1 VLKQRIITALC
12 LVPLVLGAIFF
23 LDNQWFAL
31 AMAIPVLLGAWEWSN
46 LMGLTDQMQ
55 RAKVVGSVALGLLLV
70 GWLGF
75 EWVVLIGALW
85 WVWGFMLVRQYPQG
99 AGQWAS
105 EQRMWLIGLVLLV
118 PAWQGLIYLQGL
130 ADGSWWVLYA
140 MLLVWGADTGAYFAG
155 RSFGK
160 RKLAPAVSPGKTLEG
175 LFGGIALTS
184 LIALLVVIFSPAAQ
198 QMGVVGFLFIS
209 VLAVLAS
216 VVGDLFESMAKRHRG
231 VKDSSNLL
239 PGHGGVLDRIDS
251 ITAAVPVFVAGMM
264 LLKA

>member
-1 VLKQRIITALC
+1 MLKQRIITALF
-12 LVPLVLGAIFF
+12 LIPMVLGAIFW
-23 LDNQWFAL
+23 LDNQWFAF

-46 LMGLTDQMQ
+46 LMGLSEPVQ
-55 RAKVVGSVALGLLLV
+55 RTKIVASVALGLCIV
-70 GWLGF
+70 EVTGF
-75 EWVVLIGALW
+75 QWVVLVGALW
-85 WVWGFMLVRQYPQG
+85 WVWGFMLVRQYPG
-99 AGQWAS
+99 GIDWWTG
-105 EQRMWLIGLVLLV
+105 EKKMWVIGLLLLI
-118 PAWQGLIYLQGL
+118 PAWQGLVYLQGL
-130 ADGSWWVLYA
+130 ADGPWWVLYA

-184 LIALLVVIFSPAAQ
+184 LVAFLVVVFSPAAQ
-198 QMGVVGFLFIS
+198 SMGVAGFLFIS

-216 VVGDLFESMAKRHRG
+216 VIGDLFESMAKRHRG
-231 VKDSSNLL
+231 IKDSSQLL

-264 LLKA
+264 FLKS